1 MKDNNALSCNN
12 STAVSPY
19 LPLLRPAEMVCSK
32 AYAFIQYLPWKPSWG
47 ALHFSSEGLC
57 ALYQWY
63 HPPVPGH
70 FLSRCL
76 TAGYNIGQLK
86 QHLEKTNYIRNRT
99 SVVFCFGFLLIFVY
113 SKFQIYGIQQA
124 IAAQHNN
131 FLLKTLICIL
141 DLSQNAENKLTM
153 INAS

>member
-99 SVVFCFGFLLIFVY
+99 SVVFCFVLFFCLFLSTLNSKSMAYSKQLQHNTTTFFSKLSFVY
-113 SKFQIYGIQQA
+113 WIYHKMQRTSWQW
-124 IAAQHNN
+124 
-131 FLLKTLICIL
+131 
-141 DLSQNAENKLTM
+141 
-153 INAS
+153 